1 MLPQRVP
8 DLDKK
13 FKQPLTP
20 PFLCVYVCVWD
31 SQWLIGHLPLGP
43 HMKRLVIYC
52 GPR

>member
-20 PFLCVYVCVWD
+20 PFCCVCVCVCLGL
-31 SQWLIGHLPLGP
+31 SVAHIGHLPLGP
-43 HMKRLVIYC
+43 T
-52 GPR
+52 